1 MSRDA
6 QTVRGMRSH
15 RADAGR
21 CGYGERLRTM
31 KQINVGIIG
40 PGWCGGIRAN
50 ACARNPLV
58 QELHIAEIRPHRL
71 AEVAAETNPTYTT
84 DDYRELIAND
94 AIDAIIISAT
104 PETTH
109 YPMAKAALEAGKHC
123 FVEKP
128 IASTIAEADE
138 LIGIATR
145 RKLKFT
151 VGYSQ
156 RFKPKFAYVNKA
168 LKGGLIGD
176 PVTCLVSRNVTREL
190 GDKITGRTKLSPAA
204 MEATHDLDFLLWALQ
219 PRMPIRVYSQQA
231 GKLYRRN
238 SDTPDH
244 QWIMV
249 TMDDGTTITVG
260 AGWIL
265 PLGYPNYSQCWIE
278 VIGTDGALTIDDT
291 HKEVQFNTM
300 AHGIRYPMS
309 SMPGEP
315 VDHVFA
321 GPMAEETHHFIEAC
335 AYDRPVMVKPGEARL
350 VMDVYVAADLSAERG
365 EPVMLPRN
373 DPGAIAAQ

>member
-1 MSRDA
+1 
-6 QTVRGMRSH
+6 
-15 RADAGR
+15 
-21 CGYGERLRTM
+21 M

-58 QELHIAEIRPHRL
+58 RELHLAEIRPERL
-71 AEVAAETNPTYTT
+71 AEITAETNPTYTT
-84 DDYRELIAND
+84 NNWEELIKND
-94 AIDAIIISAT
+94 EIDAIFISAT
-104 PETTH
+104 PESTH
-109 YPMAKAALEAGKHC
+109 YPMVKAVVEAGKHC

-128 IASTIAEADE
+128 ISSTIAEADE
-138 LIGIATR
+138 VIAIAA
-145 RKLKFT
+145 KKNLKFT

-168 LKGGLIGD
+168 LKGGLIGE

-190 GDKITGRTKLSPAA
+190 GDKITGRTKMSPAA

-219 PRMPIRVYSQQA
+219 PRRPIRVYSQQA
-231 GKLYRRN
+231 GKLYRRT

-291 HKEVQFNTM
+291 HKEVQFNTA

-321 GPMAEETHHFIEAC
+321 GPMADETHHFIEAI

-350 VMDVYVAADLSAERG
+350 VMDVYTAADLSAERG
-365 EPVMLPRN
+365 EPVLLPRN
-373 DPGAIAAQ
+373 DTGAIAAQ

>member
-1 MSRDA
+1 MA
-6 QTVRGMRSH
+6 T
-15 RADAGR
+15 
-21 CGYGERLRTM
+21 TM
-31 KQINVGIIG
+31 
-40 PGWCGGIRAN
+40 
-50 ACARNPLV
+50 
-58 QELHIAEIRPHRL
+58 
-71 AEVAAETNPTYTT
+71 
-84 DDYRELIAND
+84 
-94 AIDAIIISAT
+94 
-104 PETTH
+104 
-109 YPMAKAALEAGKHC
+109 
-123 FVEKP
+123 
-128 IASTIAEADE
+128 AEADD
-138 LIGIATR
+138 LISTAI
-145 RKLKFT
+145 RKNLKFSI
-151 VGYSQ
+151 GYSQ

-168 LKGGLIGD
+168 LKGGLIGE

-190 GDKITGRTKLSPAA
+190 GNKITGRTRLSPAA

-219 PRMPIRVYSQQA
+219 PRKPIRVYSQQA
-231 GKLYRRN
+231 GKLYRRT

-291 HKEVQFNTM
+291 HKEVQFNT
-300 AHGIRYPMS
+300 AEHGIRYPMS

-315 VDHVFA
+315 VDHVFE
-321 GPMAEETHHFIEAC
+321 GPMATETQQFIEAV
-335 AYDRPVMVKPGEARL
+335 ALDREVLVKPGEARL

-373 DPGAIAAQ
+373 DPGEIAAQ

>member
-1 MSRDA
+1 
-6 QTVRGMRSH
+6 MR
-15 RADAGR
+15 
-21 CGYGERLRTM
+21 
-31 KQINVGIIG
+31 QINVGVIG

-58 QELHIAEIRPHRL
+58 RELHLAEIRPDRL

-84 DDYRELIAND
+84 DNYEELLKND
-94 AIDAIIISAT
+94 EIDAIFISAT

-109 YPMAKAALEAGKHC
+109 YPMVKAALESGKHC

-128 IASTIAEADE
+128 LSSTMAEADE
-138 LIGIATR
+138 VISIAAA
-145 RKLKFT
+145 KNLKFT

-190 GDKITGRTKLSPAA
+190 GDKITGRTKMSPAA
-204 MEATHDLDFLLWALQ
+204 MEATHDLDFLLWSLQ
-219 PRMPIRVYSQQA
+219 PRRPIRVYSQQA
-231 GKLYRRN
+231 GKLYKRN

-265 PLGYPNYSQCWIE
+265 PLGHKNYSQCWVE
-278 VIGTDGALTIDDT
+278 VVGTDGALTIDDT
-291 HKEVQFNTM
+291 HKEVQVNTVEN
-300 AHGIRYPMS
+300 GIRYPMS
-309 SMPGEP
+309 TMPGEP

-321 GPMAEETHHFIEAC
+321 GPMAEETHHFIEAV
-335 AYDRPVMVKPGEARL
+335 AFDRDVMVKPGEARL
-350 VMDVYVAADLSAERG
+350 VMDVYNAADLSAERG
-365 EPVMLPRN
+365 EPVLLPRN
-373 DPGAIAAQ
+373 DTSELMSAKS

>member
-1 MSRDA
+1 
-6 QTVRGMRSH
+6 
-15 RADAGR
+15 
-21 CGYGERLRTM
+21 M
-31 KQINVGIIG
+31 KQINVGLIG

-58 QELHIAEIRPHRL
+58 SELHLAEIRPDRL
-71 AEVAAETNPTYTT
+71 AEITAETNPTYTT
-84 DDYRELIAND
+84 DNYEELIAND
-94 AIDAIIISAT
+94 EIDAIFISAT
-104 PETTH
+104 PESTH

-128 IASTIAEADE
+128 MASTIAEADD
-138 LIGIATR
+138 LIATATR
-145 RKLKFT
+145 NKLKFT

-168 LKGGLIGD
+168 LKGGMIGE

-190 GDKITGRTKLSPAA
+190 GDKITGRTKMSPAA

-231 GKLYRRN
+231 GKLYKRN

-244 QWIMV
+244 QWVMV

-278 VIGTDGALTIDDT
+278 VVGTDGALTIDDT
-291 HKEVQFNTM
+291 HKEVQFNTTEN
-300 AHGIRYPMS
+300 GIRYPMS

-335 AYDRPVMVKPGEARL
+335 AYDRPVMVKPSEARL

-365 EPVMLPRN
+365 EPVLLPRN
-373 DPGAIAAQ
+373 DTGEIAAQ